1 MSYLRPYNYYASAL
15 WNAPRSS
22 TWSEF
27 IPQEHRYIDY
37 EPKHRVDYVPVEKRA
52 LDYVEV

>member
-1 MSYLRPYNYYASAL
+1 MSYLRPYNYYDSAL